1 MLFIVDRLVS
11 IKKRS
16 SSNHSKR
23 GAGELCG
30 EELLRWPFS
39 TFFPDRKP
47 LATEYVKAIRVLKP
61 LLLKQAT
68 WKAHRHRRMMKEEM
82 EQHIDW
88 LMPKNRIP
96 ERLNQDMK
104 SRILEK
110 VEQQFQQDKVV
121 YWDNLDFDWHNLISL
136 LPLDFQNE
144 IKSYMPLTKLKK
156 VKFLQS
162 SNP

>member
-1 MLFIVDRLVS
+1 
-11 IKKRS
+11 
-16 SSNHSKR
+16 
-23 GAGELCG
+23 
-30 EELLRWPFS
+30 
-39 TFFPDRKP
+39 
-47 LATEYVKAIRVLKP
+47 
-61 LLLKQAT
+61 
-68 WKAHRHRRMMKEEM
+68 MKEKM

-88 LMPKNRIP
+88 LMPRNRIP

-121 YWDNLDFDWHNLISL
+121 YWDKLNFDWHNLISL

-144 IKSYMPLTKLKK
+144 IKSYMALTKLKK
-156 VKFLQS
+156 VKFIQS

>member
-1 MLFIVDRLVS
+1 
-11 IKKRS
+11 
-16 SSNHSKR
+16 
-23 GAGELCG
+23 
-30 EELLRWPFS
+30 
-39 TFFPDRKP
+39 
-47 LATEYVKAIRVLKP
+47 
-61 LLLKQAT
+61 
-68 WKAHRHRRMMKEEM
+68 MKEEM